1 MSVEVDLKIPMI
13 QMMRRIKILEMG
25 KISMEIIGI
34 REITLSLK
42 MVQLESNKFK
52 RVKEVDTPLEMVLM
66 MRKTEENEV

>member
-34 REITLSLK
+34 GEIIRSLK
-42 MVQLESNKFK
+42 MDQLESN
-52 RVKEVDTPLEMVLM
+52 
-66 MRKTEENEV
+66 